1 MIFCITFARRLKI
14 MFVKKIAKYLALLLF
29 VVISAWGYDNNCE
42 NSVAERLPAEASTK
56 LNTTFIDSTV
66 HNGEIS
72 FSRHISSPQTIQLQG
87 ATKRTSNA
95 HRNNFEFIAA
105 GKAINSCIE
114 NYIFKKSST
123 INTSFTKA
131 EHRLIRLGKLII

>member
-1 MIFCITFARRLKI
+1 MIMI
-14 MFVKKIAKYLALLLF
+14 VKKIAKYLILLLL
-29 VVISAWGYDNNCE
+29 VVIATLSNINE
-42 NSVAERLPAEASTK
+42 AESTTREMLPTEALTEFSTTSID
-56 LNTTFIDSTV
+56 TTSDSGNITATSYAV
-66 HNGEIS
+66 TPH
-72 FSRHISSPQTIQLQG
+72 TIHLTG
-87 ATKRTSNA
+87 TAKRSNNA

-105 GKAINSCIE
+105 GKAINSHLE